1 MRRPATA
8 SWRASGLGAALTRA
22 ACLGAA
28 LLLGAVLALAAP
40 AAAGAPDSHGDPV
53 VGGGSFAD
61 APLIESGSYR
71 DTILPGERLFYGVR
85 LDPGQQLRVAAQLD
99 VKAGSIDTDTA
110 AGFAV
115 GLQTPLR
122 EVITETDSGGST
134 VGSADDRI
142 EVTFPAALAASG
154 ARDRSGAYF
163 GPGVWY
169 LSLYLSSL
177 EREPARVE
185 FPVELELQ
193 VMGEPQPDASPEP
206 TPAEPKATPE
216 PEGDDDGGTSAT
228 AAAGIGIAG
237 LLIGLIGGGLAARRS

>member
-1 MRRPATA
+1 VTTSARVRGAAARR
-8 SWRASGLGAALTRA
+8 RAAVPLGVALTLGAM
-22 ACLGAA
+22 
-28 LLLGAVLALAAP
+28 LAAP
-40 AAAGAPDSHGDPV
+40 AGAGAQDAQGDPV

-85 LDPGQQLRVAAQLD
+85 LEPGQQLRVAAQLD
-99 VKAGSIDTDTA
+99 VEPGSIDTDTA
-110 AGFAV
+110 AGFSV

-134 VGSADDRI
+134 VGSADERI
-142 EVTFPAALAASG
+142 EVTFPAALAGSG

-185 FPVELELQ
+185 FPVEFELE
-193 VMGEPQPDASPEP
+193 VVGDPQPDASPEP
-206 TPAEPKATPE
+206 TPAKPEATPR
-216 PEGDDDGGTSAT
+216 PEGDDGGGTSA
-228 AAAGIGIAG
+228 AAVAGIGMAG

>member
-1 MRRPATA
+1 M
-8 SWRASGLGAALTRA
+8 RA
-22 ACLGAA
+22 AATSPARLRCALALGLA
-28 LLLGAVLALAAP
+28 LALAAP
-40 AAAGAPDSHGDPV
+40 GAAGAQGEPV

-61 APLIESGSYR
+61 APLIEPGSYR
-71 DTILPGERLFYGVR
+71 DTMLPGQRLFYGVR
-85 LDPGQQLRVAAQLD
+85 LEPGQQLRVSAGLD

-110 AGFAV
+110 AGFSV

-142 EVTFPAALAASG
+142 EVTYPTVLAPSG
-154 ARDRSGAYF
+154 TRDRSGAYF

-185 FPVELELQ
+185 FPVEFELE
-193 VMGEPQPDASPEP
+193 VIGDPQPDASPEP
-206 TPAEPKATPE
+206 TPAKPKATPE
-216 PEGDDDGGTSAT
+216 PKADDGGGTSA
-228 AAAGIGIAG
+228 AAVAGIGIAG
-237 LLIGLIGGGLAARRS
+237 LLIGLVGGGLAARRS